1 MALPAYGP
9 FGWLML
15 APLGRCVGC
24 AQRVCTQ
31 VTSTRSSTSRSVT
44 SLGAARVPVLVAPFR
59 LTRPLQQHLQGRVV
73 TAAQSDDTRS
83 SRDSLEN
90 AFALPSKM
98 GTGMETTSTLPSDE
112 MHTAGGVWNKSN
124 DWILSRWM
132 LLHGSTRYGSSRR
145 LLLRECGVSRVH

>member
-1 MALPAYGP
+1 M
-9 FGWLML
+9 
-15 APLGRCVGC
+15 
-24 AQRVCTQ
+24 
-31 VTSTRSSTSRSVT
+31 
-44 SLGAARVPVLVAPFR
+44 PVLVAPFR

-112 MHTAGGVWNKSN
+112 MQSNKPTNQAASK
-124 DWILSRWM
+124 
-132 LLHGSTRYGSSRR
+132 
-145 LLLRECGVSRVH
+145 